1 MLSGLREIRIVSI
14 YCYHGNAMMYTPI
27 GDKYKQMYDD
37 LIRLGLE
44 GKLKPPKC
52 TPHTLSNYRDAV
64 REAMKSFV
72 GAKQLFVF
80 DQ

>member
-1 MLSGLREIRIVSI
+1 MYITV
-14 YCYHGNAMMYTPI
+14 AMVIIIMYTFT
-27 GDKYKQMYDD
+27 GDKYRHMYDD

-52 TPHTLSNYRDAV
+52 TPHKLSNYKDAV
-64 REAMKSFV
+64 RDAMKPFV
-72 GAKQLFVF
+72 GAKQLFIF